1 MLIISID
8 PKKIHIQIVQIPFP
22 AEGFFVHSVAEG
34 NGQKKCGIDEIPP
47 DTYEYEIPLHVRSGT
62 TEEYHQ
68 L

>member
-1 MLIISID
+1 
-8 PKKIHIQIVQIPFP
+8 VQNAPYLRQDDTMP
-22 AEGFFVHSVAEG
+22 YK
-34 NGQKKCGIDEIPP
+34 KKCGIDEIPP